1 MVQTRSYFYIDV
13 RLEIFLYFPYDI
25 SVLESIDAYQLQLM
39 Q

>member
-1 MVQTRSYFYIDV
+1 MVQADSYFSMDV

-25 SVLESIDAYQLQLM
+25 SVLECIDAYQLQLM